1 MNAEAPVLSLKRIN
15 TTAESSYHEE
25 SNIRHDIPLQLNL
38 PNGTTKIISVKIG
51 ETVQEIK
58 RRLMVE
64 HGIPYSESKLFLD
77 GKHMLD
83 PLSLNDFPSI
93 VETNKACITVEVL
106 PSAVINL
113 PDM

>member
-1 MNAEAPVLSLKRIN
+1 MNGDE
-15 TTAESSYHEE
+15 TAIKLAIIDSSIRQSYHEE
-25 SNIRHDIPLQLNL
+25 SDIHNDIPVQLNF
-38 PNGTTKIISVKIG
+38 PNGTTKTINVKIG

-77 GKHMLD
+77 GKFMLD

-93 VETNKACITVEVL
+93 VEQNRANISIQVNSFILEKLMT
-106 PSAVINL
+106 
-113 PDM
+113 

>member
-1 MNAEAPVLSLKRIN
+1 VIN
-15 TTAESSYHEE
+15 
-25 SNIRHDIPLQLNL
+25 
-38 PNGTTKIISVKIG
+38 VKIG

-77 GKHMLD
+77 GKFMLD

-93 VETNKACITVEVL
+93 VEQNKATITVQVNTVLQTFAHRRKDKREYIVWRVRIWIRKEV
-106 PSAVINL
+106 
-113 PDM
+113 